1 MPNLSVYQHGATSGI
16 YPDSSPFSSVV
27 HRALASPSHTG
38 HNTVADP
45 RSFNLEDTLEH
56 SSTRAVWILA
66 VILTSAS
73 AACCA
78 QKPAQP
84 AAQNAATE
92 DPGRLVRET
101 VYNELQDHG
110 NHAYW
115 RYWIQQQGESGS
127 RIQEQVETADG
138 AVSRL
143 LLQNGQPLDEEH
155 EEVERARLLSL
166 RNSPSEQASRRQA
179 YREDEQRIGRILAL
193 LPDAFVYQDA
203 GIENGARHLRYTP
216 NPKYSAH
223 TIEARVFHQ
232 LCGDLWIDVRM
243 KRLRRLEG
251 RLNDDV
257 TFGLGMLG
265 KVNKGSWYRMSRV
278 QVSQNE
284 WKTDRYEIHM
294 NGRALLFK
302 TIAHETSET
311 RGGFELVP
319 PAMTFDQGLKV
330 LEQTVAAHQAAMAE
344 GRISPAALVAEKS
357 HPSTR

>member
-1 MPNLSVYQHGATSGI
+1 MP
-16 YPDSSPFSSVV
+16 
-27 HRALASPSHTG
+27 
-38 HNTVADP
+38 
-45 RSFNLEDTLEH
+45 
-56 SSTRAVWILA
+56 AVWILA
-66 VILTSAS
+66 GILTAAS

-78 QKPAQP
+78 QNTAQS
-84 AAQNAATE
+84 AAQE

-110 NHAYW
+110 SHAYW
-115 RYWIQQQGESGS
+115 RYWVRQQCQDGS
-127 RIQEQVETADG
+127 RMEEQVETADG
-138 AVSRL
+138 AISRL
-143 LLQNGQPLDEEH
+143 FLQNGQPLDEQH
-155 EEVERARLLSL
+155 EEVERTKLLSL

-179 YREDEQRIGRILAL
+179 YRDDEQRIGRILAL

-203 GIENGARHLRYTP
+203 GLENGARHLHYTP

-232 LCGDLWIDVRM
+232 LSGDLWIDVRM
-243 KRLRRLEG
+243 KRMRRLEG

-257 TFGLGMLG
+257 NFGLGMLG
-265 KVNKGSWYRMSRV
+265 RVNKGSWFRMSRT
-278 QVSQNE
+278 QVSENE

-319 PAMTFDQGLKV
+319 PAMTLDQGLKV
-330 LEQTVAAHQAAMAE
+330 LEQTVAARQAAMAE
-344 GRISPAALVAEKS
+344 GRVSPAALVSEKA
-357 HPSTR
+357 HGPGANERRTATANPSVR

>member
-1 MPNLSVYQHGATSGI
+1 M
-16 YPDSSPFSSVV
+16 
-27 HRALASPSHTG
+27 
-38 HNTVADP
+38 
-45 RSFNLEDTLEH
+45 
-56 SSTRAVWILA
+56 RAVWILA
-66 VILTSAS
+66 GVLTAAS
-73 AACCA
+73 ATCGA
-78 QKPAQP
+78 QTAAQP
-84 AAQNAATE
+84 AATE

-110 NHAYW
+110 KHAYW
-115 RYWIQQQGESGS
+115 RYWIKQQGEDGS

-138 AVSRL
+138 AVSRV
-143 LLQNGQPLDEEH
+143 LLQNGQPLDEQH
-155 EEVERARLLSL
+155 EEVERAKLLSL
-166 RNSPSEQASRRQA
+166 RNSASEQASRRQA

-232 LCGDLWIDVRM
+232 LSGDLWIDVRM

-265 KVNKGSWYRMSRV
+265 KVNKGSWFRMSRT
-278 QVSQNE
+278 QVSQEE
-284 WKTDRYEIHM
+284 WKTDRCEIHM
-294 NGRALLFK
+294 SGRALLFK

-311 RGGFELVP
+311 RGGFELVA
-319 PAMTFDQGLKV
+319 PAMSVEQGLKV
-330 LEQTVAAHQAAMAE
+330 LEQTVAARQAEMAE
-344 GRISPAALVAEKS
+344 GRISPASFITEKPRG
-357 HPSTR
+357 PSR